1 MVSQVQTLLEGM
13 GRGVTTV
20 SALYERDVARED
32 LSDELV
38 YAILHVITD
47 GRNALDGVAAAL
59 DQQPYG
65 KQQERSPRF
74 PLSSKV
80 EDFDDAMARDFPRLP
95 VERPSRDGTASAF
108 GTRKGELG
116 YLHDLVKVHKHQ
128 GFTVQAPTLDRRLER
143 GGLRIDAGPLE
154 SRRIQFAGQI
164 SSTGHLLDSRTSRP
178 LTNTSPAF
186 REVSYGGWEFTARPP
201 RLPAVAVLPTLQTLY
216 QLITGAVADIRH
228 EAGV

>member
-1 MVSQVQTLLEGM
+1 MVSQVQILLEGM

-108 GTRKGELG
+108 GTRKRRARLSARLGEG
-116 YLHDLVKVHKHQ
+116 S
-128 GFTVQAPTLDRRLER
+128 QAP
-143 GGLRIDAGPLE
+143 GLH
-154 SRRIQFAGQI
+154 
-164 SSTGHLLDSRTSRP
+164 SSG
-178 LTNTSPAF
+178 
-186 REVSYGGWEFTARPP
+186 SYP
-201 RLPAVAVLPTLQTLY
+201 
-216 QLITGAVADIRH
+216 
-228 EAGV
+228 

>member
-1 MVSQVQTLLEGM
+1 
-13 GRGVTTV
+13 
-20 SALYERDVARED
+20 
-32 LSDELV
+32 
-38 YAILHVITD
+38 
-47 GRNALDGVAAAL
+47 
-59 DQQPYG
+59 
-65 KQQERSPRF
+65 
-74 PLSSKV
+74 
-80 EDFDDAMARDFPRLP
+80 MARHQ
-95 VERPSRDGTASAF
+95 PSEPE
-108 GTRKGELG
+108 KGELG

-128 GFTVQAPTLDRRLER
+128 GFTVQAPTLNRRLER

-154 SRRIQFAGQI
+154 SRRIQFAGQV

-186 REVSYGGWEFTARPP
+186 REVSYGGWKFTARPP